1 MTSLFLKERKMNL
14 EQVQA
19 IEYLRTFIK
28 KGDVISTRVDSV
40 APSGLSR
47 NIAFFC
53 VDENYC
59 SWTEK
64 NKPRVRNIS
73 YQVAK
78 ALGYT
83 YRPNSTSVHVKGCG
97 MDMCW
102 HSVHQLSY
110 VLFGRD
116 LPVSEAL
123 EEQRV

>member
-19 IEYLRTFIK
+19 IEYLKTFIK

-40 APSGLSR
+40 AASGLSR

-64 NKPRVRNIS
+64 N
-73 YQVAK
+73 
-78 ALGYT
+78 
-83 YRPNSTSVHVKGCG
+83 
-97 MDMCW
+97 
-102 HSVHQLSY
+102 LS
-110 VLFGRD
+110 LIHI
-116 LPVSEAL
+116 
-123 EEQRV
+123 